1 MEQNIDELVP
11 LEYARELNPFRLLAY
26 AIVHLLTK
34 EQINTL
40 KSRLQF
46 NPRKLPLNM
55 QALIDAIQQGDED
68 IFALL
73 HHRYSQLFK
82 AFEVLVLPEQLENL
96 HGYAKFVFDELKQ
109 TSDDLQR
116 EQLEELHFLL
126 RMLIDNAENGR
137 NSPSLKQPLN

>member
-11 LEYARELNPFRLLAY
+11 LEYARELNPFRLLAD

-34 EQINTL
+34 DQLNTL

-55 QALIDAIQQGDED
+55 QALIDVLQQGDED
-68 IFALL
+68 TFDLL
-73 HHRYSQLFK
+73 HHRYLHLFE

-96 HGYAKFVFDELKQ
+96 HGYSKRISEEFEHTDN
-109 TSDDLQR
+109 DLQL

-137 NSPSLKQPLN
+137 N